1 MEILKGL
8 DICVKNSAVSLGKFD
23 GLHRGHRLL
32 LHEILEKKEF
42 IPTVFTF
49 EMSDTPQKYIYSQ
62 EEKNK
67 ILEEIGIRR
76 EILFPFNEQT
86 KKMAPHDFIR
96 DFLVAKLDV
105 KYICVG
111 EDFHFG
117 KNRDGNVGILKRYAS
132 EYGYDIKIFHKLQAD
147 NETIGST
154 LIRKK
159 LEDGDIAKAND
170 LLGRNYFIE
179 GTVIHGNALGR
190 TLNMPTANIVP
201 DKSKLLL
208 PSGVYASNVKI
219 EGDSQVYKGVT
230 NVGRKPTIGR
240 YDIGVETCLLDFDRD
255 IYGKKI
261 TVEFYEYIRHEKKF
275 PGLDELKNQME
286 KDKERARHI
295 LKK

>member
-1 MEILKGL
+1 MLSREAFIKDRDYVFNKVYGALAGIAIGDSFGDAARMQENRANYQVTTDFNKGASWSTDDTEFAL
-8 DICVKNSAVSLGKFD
+8 LTAHTIIRCGGKLTTEECVKSWMEHVVTQDEYKRGGASEVEAAKNLRRGILPPESGKFNTYHQSD
-23 GLHRGHRLL
+23 GSAMRIG
-32 LHEILEKKEF
+32 
-42 IPTVFTF
+42 P
-49 EMSDTPQKYIYSQ
+49 
-62 EEKNK
+62 
-67 ILEEIGIRR
+67 IGI
-76 EILFPFNEQT
+76 LC
-86 KKMAPHDFIR
+86 A
-96 DFLVAKLDV
+96 
-105 KYICVG
+105 
-111 EDFHFG
+111 
-117 KNRDGNVGILKRYAS
+117 
-132 EYGYDIKIFHKLQAD
+132 
-147 NETIGST
+147 
-154 LIRKK
+154 
-159 LEDGDIAKAND
+159 GDIEKAND

-208 PSGVYASNVKI
+208 PSGVYASKVKI

-261 TVEFYEYIRHEKKF
+261 TVEFYEHIRHEKKF

>member
-42 IPTVFTF
+42 VPTVFTF

-67 ILEEIGIRR
+67 ILEEIGIER

-86 KKMAPHDFIR
+86 KNMAPRDFIR

-117 KNRDGNVGILKRYAS
+117 KNREGNVGILKRYAS
-132 EYGYDIKIFHKLQAD
+132 EYGYDIKIFHKLQSE

-159 LEDGDIAKAND
+159 LEDGDIAKANE

-208 PSGVYASNVKI
+208 PSGVYASKVKI
-219 EGDSQVYKGVT
+219 EGDSRIYKGVT
-230 NVGRKPTIGR
+230 IVGRKPTIGR

-261 TVEFYEYIRHEKKF
+261 TVEFYEYIRSEKKF

-286 KDKERARHI
+286 RDKERARHI